1 MSQTIAVMNAKG
13 GVGKSTVVMALA
25 ETLSTFHKKS
35 VLVIDSDSQ
44 TSMSIMVMHMSRWEE
59 LEKTKRTLVDY
70 LAAVTLAGGQA
81 DWRSYV
87 APRVSDVDEAETVY
101 LIPSH
106 MELSLFERE
115 ISERGLQQQ
124 LALNVRALLDDAK
137 RYFDVIFVDCPP
149 GISILTETWLRE
161 CDFYMPPTKAD
172 YLSVRGL
179 AIIERYRDLA
189 PGRRFAQNL
198 GVIINQKDA
207 RIRSE
212 EEWHQWLLSD
222 PKNMCFRNAIPRRA
236 YIQRAADFDAGM
248 RTYAAKYPGD
258 AGEAVRALSKEL
270 LERLASMPVV
280 AQPAEGAVA
289 QAVPAQTAPVQTQAY
304 SPPAPKPA
312 VPAPS
317 APVPVQAQAA
327 PRPAP
332 QATAAVQSQA
342 PVQVP
347 ATSTPVS
354 TPVVAPAAA
363 AAAATQAAANA
374 VAAATATV
382 AAQSAVAAPAP
393 PILARP

>member
-1 MSQTIAVMNAKG
+1 VGQTIAVMNAKG

-70 LAAVTLAGGQA
+70 LAAMTLGDGNA
-81 DWRSYV
+81 DWRTFV
-87 APRVSDVDEAETVY
+87 APRVSDVDEAETIY

-115 ISERGLQQQ
+115 VSERGLQQQ
-124 LALNVRALLDDAK
+124 LALAVRALLDDAK
-137 RYFDVIFVDCPP
+137 RYFDVVFVDCPP

-161 CDFYMPPTKAD
+161 CDFFMPPTKAD

-189 PGRRFAQNL
+189 PGRRFATNL
-198 GVIINQKDA
+198 GVIINQKDG
-207 RIRSE
+207 RIRAE
-212 EEWHQWLLSD
+212 EEWHQWLLAD

-258 AGEAVRALSKEL
+258 AGEAMRALSEEL
-270 LERLASMPVV
+270 LQRLAAAEAARPSEPVAVAIAEPAAQPVAKPTVAPPEPASASVV
-280 AQPAEGAVA
+280 AAL
-289 QAVPAQTAPVQTQAY
+289 
-304 SPPAPKPA
+304 
-312 VPAPS
+312 
-317 APVPVQAQAA
+317 
-327 PRPAP
+327 
-332 QATAAVQSQA
+332 
-342 PVQVP
+342 
-347 ATSTPVS
+347 
-354 TPVVAPAAA
+354 
-363 AAAATQAAANA
+363 
-374 VAAATATV
+374 
-382 AAQSAVAAPAP
+382 VAAPAASP
-393 PILARP
+393 DPDGVATEIPLDLGAEHIAPVQAVQAGGALAAPMAAPMAANGHAAKA